1 MQPSTGP
8 TAAAPRLH
16 ALDSLRACMMLL
28 VIWFHASCSYATV
41 RTPDWPFKDTHTSAF
56 LTVFLLFIH
65 VFSMPVFFV
74 LAGFFAR
81 LMWQRR
87 GASVFLRNRAERIL
101 VPFVVTLPLLYAWDR
116 YYLGSHTGIRT
127 MHLWFLYYLIYLYPA
142 AVLTGWLVRRFVPVL
157 WQERIESG
165 FRRLLTSAWRPVF
178 FAIPTCIPLFFMQRG
193 TLDVNITFLVQPRN
207 MAIYAIFFAFG
218 WLLYGQ
224 SDLLTGF
231 QRAAWTQVLIAV
243 ALAPVNFLSLGK
255 LLRALPVEDLRA
267 RVSVVAT
274 ESLMMWLLIFG
285 ITGLFLRYLDR
296 PSARMQYLSDASYW
310 MYLVHL
316 PLVVWAQRL
325 VGPLAVPGIVKF
337 TLVLA
342 ICFPILL
349 ASYQLLVRYTLIGR
363 VLNGPRER
371 ELRSGG
377 AQGNQKTKAA
387 VV

>member
-1 MQPSTGP
+1 
-8 TAAAPRLH
+8 
-16 ALDSLRACMMLL
+16 
-28 VIWFHASCSYATV
+28 
-41 RTPDWPFKDTHTSAF
+41 
-56 LTVFLLFIH
+56 
-65 VFSMPVFFV
+65 MPIFFV

-81 LMWQRR
+81 LLWQRR
-87 GASVFLRNRAERIL
+87 GPVVFLRNRAERIL
-101 VPFVVTLPLLYAWDR
+101 VPFVVAWPLLYIWDR
-116 YYLGSHTGIRT
+116 SHFGSQTVVRT

-142 AVLTGWLVRRFVPVL
+142 AVLSGWLVRRYVPVS

-165 FRRLLTSAWRPVF
+165 FRRVLTSAWRPVL
-178 FAIPTCIPLFFMQRG
+178 FAIPTSIPLFFMRSG
-193 TLDVNITFLVQPRN
+193 TLDLNTSFLVQPRN
-207 MAIYAIFFAFG
+207 MAIYAIFFGFG

-224 SDLLTGF
+224 SDLLGGF
-231 QRAAWTQVLIAV
+231 QRFGWTQVLIAV
-243 ALAPVNFLSLGK
+243 AIAPVNFLSLGK

-296 PSARMQYLSDASYW
+296 PSARMRYLSDASYW

-325 VGPLAVPGIVKF
+325 VGPLALPAIIKF

-349 ASYQLLVRYTLIGR
+349 ASYQLLVRYTVIGR

-377 AQGNQKTKAA
+377 AQGNQKAKAA